1 MSDKQFYVY
10 DLETYPNCFLFSG
23 KFAQNAAVQV
33 FEMSF
38 RKNER
43 SQLLSWLSYLQNSDV
58 IMVGFNS
65 LGFDYPITHELLNNP
80 YTFDER
86 TAYILCQQIINS
98 GEYGQT
104 HIKMAERIIKQL
116 DLAKVNH
123 FDNKNRRTS
132 LKSLQFAMRSES
144 VEDLP
149 IPPGTMLTSEQIDQ
163 LISYNIHD
171 ITETEKFFWKCK
183 PQIDFRQELLD
194 NAILKG
200 DVLNYSDVKIG
211 TEYLVH
217 RIGRQKCYESG
228 SKPRQTKRD
237 LIVYK
242 DIILPKIYFR
252 TEPFQEV
259 LEWFKKQTIV
269 VESEEK
275 DKNPSLEASLA
286 GLQFHFGVGGVHASV
301 DNKYFESNEE
311 FIIKDVDV
319 SGMYPAVAIA
329 NGFEPEHLKGVF
341 LPAYESLQVDRKQYL
356 KGTTMNKV
364 LKLGGNG
371 AFGNSDNPYSCFF
384 DPRMPKQITING
396 QLQLLQLAESLSLIP
411 RVQLIQ
417 ANTDG
422 ITAYV
427 PRNLEY
433 LFNFWIKSWEQET
446 NLVMEEVNYSK
457 MWIRDVN
464 NYIAVTTKG
473 KVKRKG
479 AYWYPET
486 EDDYEG
492 VWNKDFSEMI
502 VQKAIGKVLI
512 DDMKPE
518 DVVKVASN
526 KFDFMKR
533 YKTQGAAKV
542 YIGDK
547 EMLKTVRYYV
557 STAGQPMKKISP
569 PKGELGA
576 YKRKSKLSDAFYNK
590 ILESI
595 PPGTWDARI
604 HTANK
609 AKNTIGETAIES
621 GRLVKECNKA
631 CDFNWDDVDYDYYIN
646 EVKKLIIGD

>member
-1 MSDKQFYVY
+1 MNKPFYTY

-23 KFAQNAAVQV
+23 KFDEKPEVQV

-38 RKNER
+38 RKNMK
-43 SQLLSWLSYLQNSDV
+43 SQLLTWLSYLQNAQA

-65 LGFDYPITHELLNNP
+65 LGFDYPIIHQLLNEP

-86 TAYILCQQIINS
+86 KAYLLCQQIINS
-98 GEYGQT
+98 GEYGFT
-104 HIKMAERIIKQL
+104 SIRMAERIIAQL
-116 DLAKVNH
+116 DLSKVNH

-132 LKSLQFAMRSES
+132 LKSLQVAMRSES

-149 IPPGTMLTSEQIDQ
+149 IAPGTMLTSEQIDQ
-163 LISYNIHD
+163 LISYNVHD
-171 ITETEKFFWKCK
+171 VLETEKFFHKCK
-183 PQIDFRQELLD
+183 HQIDFRQELLD
-194 NAILKG
+194 NGILKG

-237 LIVYK
+237 TIVYS
-242 DIILPKIYFR
+242 DIILPKIYYR
-252 TEPFQEV
+252 TENFEQV
-259 LEWFKKQTIV
+259 LDWFKKQKIV

-275 DKNPSLEASLA
+275 DKNPSLEAPLA
-286 GLQFHFGVGGVHASV
+286 GLDFHFGVGGLHASV

-311 FIIKDVDV
+311 YVIKDIDV
-319 SGMYPAVAIA
+319 AGYYPDVAIQ
-329 NGFEPEHLKGVF
+329 NGFEPEHLKDIF
-341 LPAYESLQVDRKQYL
+341 LPAYMSLKSDRKQYQ
-356 KGTTMNKV
+356 KGTSMNKV
-364 LKLGGNG
+364 LKLAGNG
-371 AFGNSDNPYSCFF
+371 AFGNSDNPYSPFF

-396 QLQLLQLAESLSLIP
+396 QLQLLQLVETLSLIP
-411 RVQLIQ
+411 RLQIIQ

-427 PRNLEY
+427 PRDLEY
-433 LFNFWIKSWEQET
+433 LFNFWTKCWEQET
-446 NLVMEEVNYSK
+446 RFELEYVEYSK

-464 NYIAVTTKG
+464 NYLALTNKG

-486 EDDYEG
+486 DEDYDG

-512 DDMKPE
+512 DNMKPE
-518 DVVKVASN
+518 DVVRVASN

-533 YKTQGAAKV
+533 YKTQGGAKV
-542 YIGDK
+542 YIGEK

-557 STAGQPMKKISP
+557 SIAGQPMKKISQ
-569 PKGELGA
+569 PKGEIGA
-576 YKRKSKLSDAFYNK
+576 YKRKSKLSDSEYNK
-590 ILESI
+590 ILKTI

-609 AKNTIGETAIES
+609 AKYTIVETAIES

-631 CDFNWDDVDYDYYIN
+631 CDFNWEDVDYDYYIQ
-646 EVKKLIIGD
+646 EVKKLLIGD